1 MLTSH
6 ELFGFMS
13 PALSNQILED
23 TYAGERELYKA
34 TLTAVATARKVRP
47 LFLERQPRAERHTT
61 MVAALGKP
69 AQELIAANLIRGWLL
84 KKQNP
89 LLCDFLDA
97 LGITHKQGAVDDLP
111 ETMDDAKLTAAVE
124 QLLAKHPKENAIVY
138 LHAFNGMNDQAWKNL
153 NDMLQNDPRL
163 QF

>member
-1 MLTSH
+1 
-6 ELFGFMS
+6 MS

-47 LFLERQPRAERHTT
+47 LFLERQPRTERHTT

-111 ETMDDAKLTAAVE
+111 ETMDDAKLTAAVD

>member
-1 MLTSH
+1 
-6 ELFGFMS
+6 MS